1 MGPADDA
8 ASPADDAEQSA
19 DDGTGAADDAESAGY
34 GAGPAD
40 DAEQPPDAAA
50 DAADDGPGG
59 LRRHGRHAVGSG
71 YPRPSLSFLL
81 PLPFVSSVR
90 QLFLPSLAPTCL
102 AWPLCPRQCTDAV
115 GASPLTRYFLRC
127 RIPS

>member
-59 LRRHGRHAVGSG
+59 LRRHGRYAVGSG
-71 YPRPSLSFLL
+71 HSRPNLPFLVLL
-81 PLPFVSSVR
+81 PVVSHIRKLFFFRSL
-90 QLFLPSLAPTCL
+90 QL
-102 AWPLCPRQCTDAV
+102 V
-115 GASPLTRYFLRC
+115 LRG
-127 RIPS
+127 R